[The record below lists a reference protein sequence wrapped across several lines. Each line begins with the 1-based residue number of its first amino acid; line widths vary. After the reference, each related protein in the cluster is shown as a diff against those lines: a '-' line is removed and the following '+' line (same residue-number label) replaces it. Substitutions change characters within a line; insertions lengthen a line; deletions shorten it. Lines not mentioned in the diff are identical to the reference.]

1 MSFDTWK
8 WTFENQDN
16 FSLGIH
22 SALRAVVKTGLALCL
37 ANLLSQNSVNTIG
50 LCWGRIKKAM

>member
-1 MSFDTWK
+1 MSFDTLKLNIW
-8 WTFENQDN
+8 NQDN
-16 FSLGIH
+16 FSLGLN